1 MVATLTNLLTSS
13 STPGQMRP
21 FDVRRDLTPVADLVE
36 QCFADTLDPDGERY
50 LEQMRAAS
58 RNPGFLQFA
67 AVASEWSSV
76 PLSGYVWEEDGKVV
90 GNISLIP
97 FALRKQRN
105 YLIANVATH
114 PAYRRRGIARSLTA
128 QAIEHVRR
136 RSAPSTWLHVR
147 QENEAAIN
155 LYLSLNFVE
164 RARRTTWYSQAGKPM
179 GELPADFTFGSRR
192 PQFWDAQIAWLKQ
205 AYPPQ
210 LTWHLPLRLAALR
223 PGIGGALYRFFT
235 SAFLTQWAVQR
246 GGQMLG
252 VVAWQ
257 SAQSYADILWLAA
270 PPRADESAVYAL
282 LLYARRRL
290 SPRRSLTIDY
300 PAGQSDQA
308 IRSAGF
314 SAHQTLI
321 WMSVEFPQKGW

>member
-1 MVATLTNLLTSS
+1 MATLTNLLTSS
-13 STPGQMRP
+13 STPGQLRP
-21 FDVRRDLTPVADLVE
+21 FDVRRDLAAVADLVE

-58 RNPGFLQFA
+58 RNPGFIHFA
-67 AVASEWSSV
+67 AAASEWSSV
-76 PLSGYVWEEDGKVV
+76 PLTGYVWEEDGKVV

-97 FALRKQRN
+97 FALRNQRN

-114 PAYRRRGIARSLTA
+114 PAYRRRGIAHSLTA
-128 QAIEHVRR
+128 QAIEHARR
-136 RSAPSTWLHVR
+136 RGAPSAWLHVR
-147 QENEAAIN
+147 QENETAVN
-155 LYLSLNFVE
+155 LYKSLNFVE
-164 RARRTTWYSQAGKPM
+164 RARRTTWYSQTGKPV
-179 GELPADFTFGSRR
+179 GEPSDDLTFGPRR
-192 PQFWDAQIAWLKQ
+192 PQFWNTQIAWLKQ

-210 LTWHLPLRLAALR
+210 LTWHLPLRLAAFR

-235 SAFLTQWAVQR
+235 TAFLAQWAVQR
-246 GGQMLG
+246 GNQLLG

-270 PPRADESAVYAL
+270 PPQADESAVHAL
-282 LLYARRRL
+282 LLYARQRL
-290 SPRRSLTIDY
+290 STRRPLTIDY

-321 WMSVEFPQKGW
+321 WMSVEFPQMGW

>member
-1 MVATLTNLLTSS
+1 MATLTNLMASS
-13 STPGQMRP
+13 STAAHMRP
-21 FDVRRDLTPVADLVE
+21 FDVRRDLTAVADLVE

-58 RNPGFLQFA
+58 RNPGFLHFA
-67 AVASEWSSV
+67 AAASEWSSV
-76 PLSGYVWEEDGKVV
+76 PMSGYVWEEDGKVV

-97 FALRKQRN
+97 FALHNQRN

-114 PAYRRRGIARSLTA
+114 PAYRRRGIARNLTA
-128 QAIEHVRR
+128 QAVEHARQR
-136 RSAPSTWLHVR
+136 GAPSAWLHVR

-164 RARRTTWYSQAGKPM
+164 RARRTTWYSQAGDPS
-179 GELPADFTFGSRR
+179 GELPADLTIGPRR
-192 PQFWDAQIAWLKQ
+192 AQFWETQLSWLKQ
-205 AYPPQ
+205 TYPPQ

-223 PGIGGALYRFFT
+223 PGIGGSFYRFFT

-246 GGQMLG
+246 DNRFLG
-252 VVAWQ
+252 AATWQ

-270 PPRADESAVYAL
+270 PSRADESAVFAL
-282 LLYARRRL
+282 LLYARQHLSHRR
-290 SPRRSLTIDY
+290 PLTIDY
-300 PAGQSDQA
+300 PANQSDLA

-321 WMSVEFPQKGW
+321 WMSIEFAK